1 MMARSGS
8 LPWFARHE
16 LRLAWRDFVAMMAGG
31 RRVRLVGFVVGGLA
45 VYALLHLIA
54 GSLIRPAV
62 AHGIPLNKPTLAM
75 VGGIGLLFFSVMLS
89 QALEAVTRVYY
100 ARADLDLILSSP
112 ASTRTLF
119 AVRTGAVAF
128 STALLSA
135 LLASPIINMLVT
147 FAGPHW
153 LWAYLVLPA
162 FSALSVSIAILL
174 TMALFRI
181 VGPKRTRLIAQILA
195 AIIGAGF
202 VIGIQA
208 VAILSFDTYSRFA
221 LFESADFIAALPAL
235 DHPLW
240 LPAKAVMG
248 NGAAALVVAVTGFGI
263 LAAVTVFSSVSYG
276 QLAVAAAGVGQARGR
291 QTRAKG
297 LFVGRSPRDVLRHK
311 EWRLLQ
317 RDPWLLSQTLMQML
331 YLVPP
336 ALLLWVNY
344 GEGAGAFVVIVPV
357 IVMAAG
363 QLAGGLAWLALSGE
377 DAFDLVTTAPVPAG
391 DILRAKIEAV
401 LAVVGVVLAPLLLLL
416 AFNTWS
422 MALVT
427 GFCAALSAAS
437 ATAIQIWFRIPVRRA
452 MFRRR
457 QVASRAATISEAL
470 VSIMWAG
477 TGALLAMF
485 HWAALVPAILA
496 MLVLGVAKA
505 LSPKR
510 S

>member
-1 MMARSGS
+1 MLRPAT

-16 LRLAWRDFVAMMAGG
+16 LRLAWRDFIAMISGG
-31 RRVRLVGFVVGGLA
+31 HRIRLVGFFAGGIG

-54 GSLIRPAV
+54 GSLIGPAV
-62 AHGIPLNKPTLAM
+62 AAGIPDDKPTLAM
-75 VGGIGLLFFSVMLS
+75 VAGVGLLFFSVMLS

-100 ARADLDLILSSP
+100 ARSDLDLILSSP

-135 LLASPIINMLVT
+135 LLASPIVNMLVV

-162 FSALSVSIAILL
+162 SSALSVAIAILL
-174 TMALFRI
+174 TIALFRL

-202 VIGIQA
+202 VIGMQA
-208 VAILSFDTYSRFA
+208 VAILSFDSYSRFA
-221 LFESADFIAALPAL
+221 VFGSADFIAVLPGL
-235 DHPLW
+235 DNWLW

-248 NGAAALVVAVTGFGI
+248 DGTAALVTALIGSAI
-263 LAAVTVFSSVSYG
+263 LAAVTAFSSLSYG

-291 QTRAKG
+291 LAKTKN
-297 LFVGRSPRDVLRHK
+297 LFLGRSSRDVLRRK

-331 YLVPP
+331 YLLPP

-377 DAFDLVTTAPVPAG
+377 DAYDLVTTAPVSAG
-391 DILRAKIEAV
+391 QILRAKIEAV
-401 LAVVGVVLAPLLLLL
+401 LAVVGVALLPLLLLL
-416 AFNTWS
+416 ALNDWAI
-422 MALVT
+422 ALVT
-427 GFCAALSAAS
+427 CFCAVLSATS
-437 ATAIQIWFRIPVRRA
+437 ATAIQIWFRVPMRRA

-477 TGALLAMF
+477 TGALLAIFSWM
-485 HWAALVPAILA
+485 ALVPAVIAL
-496 MLVLGVAKA
+496 LVLGAARA

-510 S
+510 G